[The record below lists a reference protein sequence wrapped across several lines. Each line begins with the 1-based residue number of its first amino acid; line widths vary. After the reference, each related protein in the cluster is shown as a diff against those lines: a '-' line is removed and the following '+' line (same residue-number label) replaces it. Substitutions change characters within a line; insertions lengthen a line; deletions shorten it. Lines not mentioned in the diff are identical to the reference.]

1 MAYTNWTF
9 KNVHNNIYYNILNSI
24 LFISAY
30 FSCEGLHVLKKL
42 QGRAMYCIWCITAQI
57 VIRVYSAT

>member
-1 MAYTNWTF
+1 MDYTNWTF
-9 KNVHNNIYYNILNSI
+9 KNFHNNIYYNILNSI

-42 QGRAMYCIWCITAQI
+42 RVELCTAYDASQPKL
-57 VIRVYSAT
+57 